1 MILRTQAWRGGAGRW
16 LVAVAM
22 LAAVL
27 PAARA
32 ADDDDDDVMVTD
44 RPDFSESSEV
54 VGKGRFQIETGG
66 QVEKSH
72 ADGPHT
78 TVYST
83 PTLFRLGVSKA
94 WELRVES
101 DGFSRLRGD
110 DGTRANGFADTALG
124 AKWHMQDGDDDD
136 FRPSVAWLINF
147 DFDWGSPAFRGYGVR
162 PSLRMVAE
170 WELPNGYS
178 VGVMP
183 GVVWDRNADGG
194 RFVSGLLAL
203 TGEKDW
209 SREFH
214 TFIEFAAQQVA
225 SAANGGSVLTLDFG
239 ASYLVTKTFQ
249 VDASVYRGLNRYS
262 PDWVFAAGI
271 SVKF

>member
-1 MILRTQAWRGGAGRW
+1 MRGIAGRC
-16 LVAVAM
+16 
-22 LAAVL
+22 LAANAIAVVAQ
-27 PAARA
+27 PPARA
-32 ADDDDDDVMVTD
+32 AGDDDDDDGVMITD

-66 QVEKSH
+66 QAEKSH

-78 TVYST
+78 TTYNT
-83 PTLFRLGVSKA
+83 PTLLRFGISKA

-101 DGFSRLRGD
+101 DGFSRLRSD
-110 DGTRANGFADTALG
+110 DGTRTNGFADTSLG

-136 FRPSVAWLINF
+136 YKPSIAWLA
-147 DFDWGSPAFRGYGVR
+147 DAEFDWGSPAFRGSGVR

-183 GVVWDRNADGG
+183 GIVWDRNADGK

-203 TGEKDW
+203 AGEKDW
-209 SREFH
+209 SDKFH
-214 TFIEFAAQQVA
+214 TFLEFAAQQVA
-225 SAANGGSVLTLDFG
+225 SSANGGSVLTLDFG
-239 ASYLVTKTFQ
+239 GSYLVTKTFQ
-249 VDASVYRGLNRYS
+249 VDASVYRGLNNNS